1 MKEIILTNWQL
12 ITKIHELEKELG
24 KERNQIDW
32 DKVFCYLCG
41 RKGQSEANN
50 IFRDSPHP
58 NNRFY
63 LFYNI
68 ETNEIEVEE
77 NLIRDAKKPIVCK
90 KLCLKLWGNTLNKQS
105 DKLKKLGWQ

>member
-12 ITKIHELEKELG
+12 LTKIHELEQELG
-24 KERNQIDW
+24 KEKNQIDW

-41 RKGQSEANN
+41 GKGQSGENN
-50 IFRDSPHP
+50 IFRFPPHP

-63 LFYNI
+63 LFYNT

-77 NLIRDAKKPIVCK
+77 KLIRDAQKPIVCK
-90 KLCLKLWGNTLNKQS
+90 SCLKLWEKTLNEQQE
-105 DKLKKLGWQ
+105 KLKKLGWK